1 MRETRVIKQI
11 LIPAIKLWLHT
22 QLSQIAELEIQI
34 QASDRQILSGRIPQV
49 SIYASNAV
57 YQGLHVTQVQLTAE
71 NIQINVGAILR
82 GKPLRLLETISVIGQ
97 LMIKEQDLN
106 YSLSSN
112 LLSTALNDV
121 LVKVLPEEW
130 AKTKGINWEK
140 IALAQQRIYLQGI
153 EYSEDRPK
161 LLEITTSI
169 ELFSGQEL
177 QIALIQLLID
187 HQVTMLENN
196 LVYSIYLGSDVDL
209 QEVHLNSRSLI
220 CSGRMNIHP

>member
-1 MRETRVIKQI
+1 MRETRIIKQI
-11 LIPAIKLWLHT
+11 LIPAIKLWLYT

-71 NIQINVGAILR
+71 NIQINVGAILK

-130 AKTKGINWEK
+130 AKTKRINWEK
-140 IALAQQRIYLQGI
+140 IALAKQCIHLQGI
-153 EYSEDRPK
+153 EYSEDKPK
-161 LLEITTSI
+161 LLEITTGI
-169 ELFSGQEL
+169 DLFSAQEL

-187 HQVTMLENN
+187 HQATMLENN

-209 QEVHLNSRSLI
+209 QEVHLNSNSLV